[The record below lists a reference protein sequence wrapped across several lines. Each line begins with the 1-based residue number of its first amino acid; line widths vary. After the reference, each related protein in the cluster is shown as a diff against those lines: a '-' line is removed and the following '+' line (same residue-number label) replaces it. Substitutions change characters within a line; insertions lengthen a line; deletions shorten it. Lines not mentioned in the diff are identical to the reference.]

1 MIDLKIFNK
10 ILGRFS
16 KKEKR
21 IFYITFC
28 LAVVFLVERLVL
40 HPIFSKLKSMDEEI
54 HKNEQGI
61 RRSLQI
67 LSQKEDILSER
78 KKYSHLIEGDV
89 SEEEE
94 AVSILKE
101 IEGIANKSSVYLV
114 DLKPAGLKKADNMSK
129 YIVNLNLEAQMEQ
142 LVNFMYEVEASGK
155 WLSIEK
161 YEILPKSKDSSI
173 AKCNLVVSK
182 RVMAKAKTQ
191 GNAR

>member
-10 ILGRFS
+10 ILARFS

-21 IFYITFC
+21 IFYAAVC
-28 LAVVFLVERLVL
+28 LIIIFLVERLIF
-40 HPIFSKLKSMDEEI
+40 HPVFSKLDSMDEEI
-54 HKNEQGI
+54 YKNEQDI

-67 LSQKEDILSER
+67 LSQKEEILSE
-78 KKYSHLIEGDV
+78 KNKYAHLIEGVV

-114 DLKPAGLKKADNMSK
+114 DLKPAGLKKADNMNK

-142 LVNFMYEVEASGK
+142 LISFMYEVEASLK

-161 YEILPKSKDSSI
+161 YEITPKSKDSSI

-182 RVMAKAKTQ
+182 RVMSKAK
-191 GNAR
+191 